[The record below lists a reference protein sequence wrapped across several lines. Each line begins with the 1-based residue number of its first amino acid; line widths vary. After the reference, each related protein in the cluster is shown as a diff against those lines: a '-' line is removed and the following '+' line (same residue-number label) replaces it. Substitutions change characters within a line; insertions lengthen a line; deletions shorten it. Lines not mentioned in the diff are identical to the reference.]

1 MATKEQRILI
11 NELRQQ
17 IISLKLSKNSLGI
30 ETKKTIQ
37 ILQQQILREQE
48 VAEVHLIPLKAHLGL
63 VVLVVGVEEQVVM
76 AQVVLRPMA
85 TQYLGL

>member
-37 ILQQQILREQE
+37 ILQQQIDKILDNE
-48 VAEVHLIPLKAHLGL
+48 
-63 VVLVVGVEEQVVM
+63 
-76 AQVVLRPMA
+76 
-85 TQYLGL
+85 